1 MYLNPLG
8 FCDKRYQHG
17 ERRGLV
23 VILPALKV
31 SENLP
36 SLLPFLSSVRS
47 INPSSSA
54 ILWKFSSRLPGAVCT
69 EPARMEGMI
78 KWLAEGMGL
87 VSHPTHFYLH
97 SLRWSEH
104 WRAFSSVLVGP
115 WVGLGMNC
123 PRKSALRSVLLCFCW
138 MEWKLLNLHPPMSCV
153 STGSYLMCLLLDFLS
168 VKWKHLNFEGTNSS
182 GIPSSRLINRSWPGS
197 SVG

>member
-1 MYLNPLG
+1 MG
-8 FCDKRYQHG
+8 G
-17 ERRGLV
+17 RRGQV
-23 VILPALKV
+23 VILPALRV

-36 SLLPFLSSVRS
+36 SLLPFLSSARS

-54 ILWKFSSRLPGAVCT
+54 ILWKFSSGLPGAICT
-69 EPARMEGMI
+69 EPARTEGMI

-104 WRAFSSVLVGP
+104 WRVFSSVLVGP
-115 WVGLGMNC
+115 WVGLGMNW
-123 PRKSALRSVLLCFCW
+123 PRKSALRSVILCFCW
-138 MEWKLLNLHPPMSCV
+138 IEWKLLSLHLPMSCV
-153 STGSYLMCLLLDFLS
+153 STASYLMCLFLGFLS
-168 VKWKHLNFEGTNSS
+168 VKRKYWSYLNFEGTNSS
-182 GIPSSRLINRSWPGS
+182 GIPSSRLINRPWPGS